1 MFLKQKQDGKIKVQ
15 TVAGGNKQRTY
26 IPEEAARLVTVATES
41 VLLTSIVDTEENS
54 DITVIDISN
63 AFIQMRIKE
72 YNYITIIKIREV
84 LVDILC

>member
-1 MFLKQKQDGKIKVQ
+1 M
-15 TVAGGNKQRTY
+15 AGGNKQRTY

-63 AFIQMRIKE
+63 AFI
-72 YNYITIIKIREV
+72 
-84 LVDILC
+84 